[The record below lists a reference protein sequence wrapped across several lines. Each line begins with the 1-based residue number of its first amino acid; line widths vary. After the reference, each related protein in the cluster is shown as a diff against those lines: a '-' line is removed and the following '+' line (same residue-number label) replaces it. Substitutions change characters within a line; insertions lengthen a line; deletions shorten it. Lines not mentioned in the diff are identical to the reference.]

1 MLEYKIDIIEEL
13 KKAGVNTTI
22 AKETGVF
29 GQSTMRKFRENDT
42 SISLD
47 NLNRLCCILEMQ
59 PRDIIKYIETADD
72 REKIISKIRENKL
85 TITNNSDIMNIVKE
99 GKVLNNKEERN
110 LTEEMSVFKSYLRR
124 LLQDLKDLK
133 EALKNKEY
141 ERAETMVD
149 KLIDDTQKGIED
161 N

>member
-1 MLEYKIDIIEEL
+1 MLLLYSYEY
-13 KKAGVNTTI
+13 G
-22 AKETGVF
+22 
-29 GQSTMRKFRENDT
+29 
-42 SISLD
+42 
-47 NLNRLCCILEMQ
+47 
-59 PRDIIKYIETADD
+59 
-72 REKIISKIRENKL
+72 
-85 TITNNSDIMNIVKE
+85 IMNIVKE

-124 LLQDLKDLK
+124 LLQDLK

>member
-1 MLEYKIDIIEEL
+1 MHYSYEY
-13 KKAGVNTTI
+13 A
-22 AKETGVF
+22 
-29 GQSTMRKFRENDT
+29 
-42 SISLD
+42 
-47 NLNRLCCILEMQ
+47 
-59 PRDIIKYIETADD
+59 IIK
-72 REKIISKIRENKL
+72 
-85 TITNNSDIMNIVKE
+85 IVKE